1 MNGRTKILLMMTA
14 AVSLAVLSSEVG
26 LHVTRAGVIKEMRI
40 SAEEVAHAIA
50 EDLKADL
57 TSADD
62 PADSRVLEKEML
74 GYISRQSRI
83 VQLGLYPVRAPSLPS
98 SRVVATRNGEAL
110 GKSTRLAPA
119 PVELTRLST
128 ERARPATIEV
138 PVEAAGSLKA
148 RLVMKWTL
156 GPIESLF
163 VTEERVLLATG
174 VVLLVMLVLL
184 ARRLP

>member
-14 AVSLAVLSSEVG
+14 VVSLAVLSSEVR
-26 LHVTRAGVIKEMRI
+26 LHVTRAGVIKETRI

-62 PADSRVLEKEML
+62 AADSRMLKKKML

-83 VQLGLYPVRAPSLPS
+83 VQLGLYPVRAPSSPS

-110 GKSTRLAPA
+110 ESTRLAPA

-163 VTEERVLLATG
+163 VTEERVLLATA

>member
-1 MNGRTKILLMMTA
+1 
-14 AVSLAVLSSEVG
+14 VLN
-26 LHVTRAGVIKEMRI
+26 K
-40 SAEEVAHAIA
+40 
-50 EDLKADL
+50 K
-57 TSADD
+57 
-62 PADSRVLEKEML
+62 ML
-74 GYISRQSRI
+74 GYISRHSRI
-83 VQLGLYPVRAPSLPS
+83 VQLGLYPVRAPS
-98 SRVVATRNGEAL
+98 SRVVATRNREAL
-110 GKSTRLAPA
+110 VATRLAPA
-119 PVELTRLST
+119 PVEFTKLST
-128 ERARPATIEV
+128 ERARPVTIEV

>member
-14 AVSLAVLSSEVG
+14 VVSLAVLSSEVR
-26 LHVTRAGVIKEMRI
+26 LHVTRAGVIKETRI

-62 PADSRVLEKEML
+62 AADGRVLKKKML

-83 VQLGLYPVRAPSLPS
+83 VQLGLYPVRAPSS
-98 SRVVATRNGEAL
+98 
-110 GKSTRLAPA
+110 

-128 ERARPATIEV
+128 ERAQPTTIEV

>member
-1 MNGRTKILLMMTA
+1 MMTA
-14 AVSLAVLSSEVG
+14 VVSLAALSSGVRVY
-26 LHVTRAGVIKEMRI
+26 VTRAGVIKETRI
-40 SAEEVAHAIA
+40 SAEEVAQDIA

-62 PADSRVLEKEML
+62 AAENRVLKNKML
-74 GYISRQSRI
+74 GYISRHRRI
-83 VQLGLYPVRAPSLPS
+83 VRLGLYPIRVPS
-98 SRVVATRNGEAL
+98 SPSSPVVATRNGEAPE
-110 GKSTRLAPA
+110 STRLAPA
-119 PVELTRLST
+119 PVELSRLST
-128 ERARPATIEV
+128 ERAQPATIEV

-163 VTEERVLLATG
+163 ATEERVLLATS

-184 ARRLP
+184 ARRLL

>member
-14 AVSLAVLSSEVG
+14 VVSLAVFSSEVS
-26 LHVTRAGVIKEMRI
+26 LRVTRAGVIKEMRI

-83 VQLGLYPVRAPSLPS
+83 VQLGLYPVRAPASPS
-98 SRVVATRNGEAL
+98 SRVVTPCTDEAL
-110 GKSTRLAPA
+110 ASTRLAPA
-119 PVELTRLST
+119 LVELTRRST

>member
-14 AVSLAVLSSEVG
+14 VVSLAVMSSEER
-26 LHVTRAGVIKEMRI
+26 LHVTWAGVIKETRL

-50 EDLKADL
+50 EDLKADF

-62 PADSRVLEKEML
+62 APDSRVLKKTML
-74 GYISRQSRI
+74 GYMSRQSRI
-83 VQLGLYPVRAPSLPS
+83 VQLGLYPVRAPSSPS
-98 SRVVATRNGEAL
+98 SRIVAKRNGEAPE
-110 GKSTRLAPA
+110 STRLGPA
-119 PVELTRLST
+119 PVELTTLST
-128 ERARPATIEV
+128 ERERPATIEV

-163 VTEERVLLATG
+163 ATEERVLLATG
-174 VVLLVMLVLL
+174 VVLLVTLVLL

>member
-14 AVSLAVLSSEVG
+14 VVSLAVLSSEVR
-26 LHVTRAGVIKEMRI
+26 LHVIRASVIQETRI
-40 SAEEVAHAIA
+40 SAEEVAHDIA

-57 TSADD
+57 TSAADA
-62 PADSRVLEKEML
+62 ADSRTLEKKML

-83 VQLGLYPVRAPSLPS
+83 VQLGLYPVRAPSSPS
-98 SRVVATRNGEAL
+98 SRVVAASNGEAL
-110 GKSTRLAPA
+110 ESTRLAPA
-119 PVELTRLST
+119 PVELTRLSN
-128 ERARPATIEV
+128 ERARLATIEV

-156 GPIESLF
+156 GLIESLF

>member
-14 AVSLAVLSSEVG
+14 VVSLAVLSSEVR
-26 LHVTRAGVIKEMRI
+26 LHVTRAGVIKETRI
-40 SAEEVAHAIA
+40 SAEEVAHDIA

-62 PADSRVLEKEML
+62 AADSRVLEKKML

-83 VQLGLYPVRAPSLPS
+83 VQLGLYPVRAPSSPS
-98 SRVVATRNGEAL
+98 SPMRNGQAL
-110 GKSTRLAPA
+110 ESTRLVPA
-119 PVELTRLST
+119 PVELSRLST

-138 PVEAAGSLKA
+138 PVEAAGSLRA

-163 VTEERVLLATG
+163 VTQERVLLATS
-174 VVLLVMLVLL
+174 VVLLVMLALL

>member
-14 AVSLAVLSSEVG
+14 VVSLAVLSSEVR
-26 LHVTRAGVIKEMRI
+26 LHVTRAGVIKETRI
-40 SAEEVAHAIA
+40 SAEEVAHDIA

-62 PADSRVLEKEML
+62 AADSRVLKKML

-83 VQLGLYPVRAPSLPS
+83 VQLGLYPVRAPSSPS

-110 GKSTRLAPA
+110 ESTHLAPA

-138 PVEAAGSLKA
+138 PVEVAGSLKA

-174 VVLLVMLVLL
+174 AVLLVMLVLL

>member
-1 MNGRTKILLMMTA
+1 MNGRTKIWLMMTA
-14 AVSLAVLSSEVG
+14 LAFVALSSGVR
-26 LHVTRAGVIKEMRI
+26 LYVTRAGVIREVRI
-40 SAEEVAHAIA
+40 SAEEVAHDIA

-57 TSADD
+57 TSTDDAADN
-62 PADSRVLEKEML
+62 RVLEKKML
-74 GYISRQSRI
+74 GYINRHSRI
-83 VQLGLYPVRAPSLPS
+83 VQLGLYPVRAPSSPS
-98 SRVVATRNGEAL
+98 SRIMATRNGEAL
-110 GKSTRLAPA
+110 ESTRPPTA
-119 PVELTRLST
+119 VELTKVST
-128 ERARPATIEV
+128 ERARPSTIEV
-138 PVEAAGSLKA
+138 PVETAGSLKA

>member
-1 MNGRTKILLMMTA
+1 M
-14 AVSLAVLSSEVG
+14 SLAVLSSEVR
-26 LHVTRAGVIKEMRI
+26 LHDTRTRVIKETRI

-50 EDLKADL
+50 EDLKADR

-62 PADSRVLEKEML
+62 AADSRVLKKKML

-83 VQLGLYPVRAPSLPS
+83 VLLGLYPVRAPSSPS
-98 SRVVATRNGEAL
+98 SRVVATRNGEAQE
-110 GKSTRLAPA
+110 STRLAPA
-119 PVELTRLST
+119 PVGLTRLST
-128 ERARPATIEV
+128 ERARSATIEV

-148 RLVMKWTL
+148 RLIMKWTL

-174 VVLLVMLVLL
+174 VVLLLL

>member
-1 MNGRTKILLMMTA
+1 MNCRTEILLMMTA
-14 AVSLAVLSSEVG
+14 VVSLAVLSSGVR
-26 LHVTRAGVIKEMRI
+26 LHVTRAGVIKETQI
-40 SAEEVAHAIA
+40 SAEEVARDIA

-62 PADSRVLEKEML
+62 ATANRVLAKKML
-74 GYISRQSRI
+74 GYISRHSRI
-83 VQLGLYPVRAPSLPS
+83 VQLGLYPIRVPS
-98 SRVVATRNGEAL
+98 SPSRPVVATRNGEAL
-110 GKSTRLAPA
+110 ESTRLAPA
-119 PVELTRLST
+119 PVELTKLST

-163 VTEERVLLATG
+163 ATEERVLAATS
-174 VVLLVMLVLL
+174 VVLLVILALLV
-184 ARRLP
+184 RRLP